1 MNLMDMI
8 LNGQNGELVRQM
20 ANNFQL
26 DEGQARSAMGA
37 LVPALSR
44 GIGREASSPQGLE
57 DLVGALGRGNHRQY
71 VDEPAS
77 LGREGAVVEGNGI
90 LGHLFGSKEVSREEK
105 LYRLQLHRPPVV
117 DIDRAKTKRTLLAPL
132 GLVVYGV
139 VMPFLTLNFYVI
151 PYQVGTGEILADGS
165 VNWDTPEALITLT
178 TFLLHVP
185 LALMANNTSPGC
197 SRAAI

>member
-37 LVPALSR
+37 LIPALSR

-77 LGREGAVVEGNGI
+77 LAQEGAVVEGNGI
-90 LGHLFGSKEVSREEK
+90 LGHLFGSKEVSRE
-105 LYRLQLHRPPVV
+105 V
-117 DIDRAKTKRTLLAPL
+117 A
-132 GLVVYGV
+132 
-139 VMPFLTLNFYVI
+139 
-151 PYQVGTGEILADGS
+151 
-165 VNWDTPEALITLT
+165 
-178 TFLLHVP
+178 
-185 LALMANNTSPGC
+185 
-197 SRAAI
+197 SRAAQDSGVDSGILKKMLPLLASAAMGAMAKQGFGNEASRLAGGQDSGIGSLLTSFLDADKDGSAMDDILGMASRFLR